1 MLGGQHPRPL
11 SLALLGSSPKGRAS
25 GETVHFATQPE
36 TAKSAVPEGFPRSG
50 EAVEKRS
57 DETDEG
63 APPAA
68 AYPYPSSGAAR
79 HPFPLLS
86 PCDIFPRPGEI
97 CPQGVKALAAAGK
110 LPGKEQSLQ
119 ARQRLPLRGSWQNRQ
134 VLTEGVCTQKSTAS
148 SQTRRCGAPF

>member
-1 MLGGQHPRPL
+1 MGEMPANRTLSDSLCSPAPPRGG
-11 SLALLGSSPKGRAS
+11 AS

-79 HPFPLLS
+79 H
-86 PCDIFPRPGEI
+86 
-97 CPQGVKALAAAGK
+97 
-110 LPGKEQSLQ
+110 LPPKG
-119 ARQRLPLRGSWQNRQ
+119 
-134 VLTEGVCTQKSTAS
+134 
-148 SQTRRCGAPF
+148 

>member
-1 MLGGQHPRPL
+1 MGEMLGSQHPRPL

-68 AYPYPSSGAAR
+68 AYPYPHPALRATFPPRGEGFSG
-79 HPFPLLS
+79 
-86 PCDIFPRPGEI
+86 G
-97 CPQGVKALAAAGK
+97 GKATG
-110 LPGKEQSLQ
+110 
-119 ARQRLPLRGSWQNRQ
+119 
-134 VLTEGVCTQKSTAS
+134 
-148 SQTRRCGAPF
+148 

>member
-1 MLGGQHPRPL
+1 MGEMPANRTLSVIAARCQLPRGGE
-11 SLALLGSSPKGRAS
+11 LL

-36 TAKSAVPEGFPRSG
+36 NAKSAVPEGFPRSG

-79 HPFPLLS
+79 HLLPLLS
-86 PCDIFPRPGEI
+86 LCDIFPRCGGNLSPRGE
-97 CPQGVKALAAAGK
+97 GFSGGGKATG
-110 LPGKEQSLQ
+110 
-119 ARQRLPLRGSWQNRQ
+119 
-134 VLTEGVCTQKSTAS
+134 
-148 SQTRRCGAPF
+148 